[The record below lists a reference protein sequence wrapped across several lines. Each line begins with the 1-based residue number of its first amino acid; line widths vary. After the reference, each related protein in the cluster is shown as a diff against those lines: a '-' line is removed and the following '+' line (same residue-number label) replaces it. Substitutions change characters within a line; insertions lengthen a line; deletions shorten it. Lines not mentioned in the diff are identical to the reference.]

1 MEILYFKMW
10 LWTLVSLSII
20 TKVCGYASGYFPE
33 VCHTMSPRHKNRGEV
48 LAPQNTQP
56 PFEVR
61 YEHGKKGDPIT
72 VFLKSKSSTQFR
84 GFMLEARNKSMVDD
98 GRPVGKFI
106 LLDARNSQLLTC
118 GDIVDSAVSQKNNQR
133 KSLIRVNWTAPAE
146 ELDITFRAT
155 FVESFNIFWE
165 RVDVNVTSPPPPQST
180 TKPST
185 TMSTQPSIT
194 TSTQR
199 STPASTTKPST
210 TTSNQP
216 STTTSTT
223 ETSTTTSNQPST
235 TTSTTETSTTTSNQP
250 STTTS
255 TTETS
260 TTTSNQPSTTE
271 TSTTTSN
278 RPSTTETSTTTSN
291 QPSTTTST
299 TETSTTT
306 SNQPSTTETSTTTSN
321 QPSTTSTTETSTMSN
336 QPSTTEASTTTS
348 STIGTTKTPNNTGS
362 KRKGE
367 ATRLMTFDA
376 LFEGLKLEL
385 PNIIATTLTSS
396 PYLHRL
402 IKGTQISCCLLC
414 TAVEISAA
422 ILYCVCDSSEVTLVA
437 LVCVM
442 ILIDL
447 IELVILS
454 LPIGPSHELKEICDL
469 AVKVCSVIHMIF
481 TIAVIF
487 TGVIKTDS
495 CSKNRTESWLLKVMV
510 AYTAWILLFVI
521 WVFVFTAH
529 GKAIL
534 GGSKIGS
541 LKTGEGWRQQRRKTL
556 SAANVIVTAVSVILV
571 IGNMSFAAAVIAG
584 IFGCLEK

>member
-20 TKVCGYASGYFPE
+20 TKVCGYASGYFPK

-56 PFEVR
+56 PFEVH
-61 YEHGKKGDPIT
+61 YEHGKKGEPIT

-235 TTSTTETSTTTSNQP
+235 TTSTTETSTTTSTQRSTPASTTKPSTTMSTQPSITTSTQRSTPASTTKPSTTTSNQP

-260 TTTSNQPSTTE
+260 TTTSNQPSTT
-271 TSTTTSN
+271 T
-278 RPSTTETSTTTSN
+278 STTETSTTTSN

-306 SNQPSTTETSTTTSN
+306 SNQPSTTETSTT
-321 QPSTTSTTETSTMSN
+321 
-336 QPSTTEASTTTS
+336 
-348 STIGTTKTPNNTGS
+348 
-362 KRKGE
+362 RV
-367 ATRLMTFDA
+367 
-376 LFEGLKLEL
+376 
-385 PNIIATTLTSS
+385 
-396 PYLHRL
+396 
-402 IKGTQISCCLLC
+402 ISQVLQRQVLQQ
-414 TAVEISAA
+414 VISQV
-422 ILYCVCDSSEVTLVA
+422 LQVLQ
-437 LVCVM
+437 
-442 ILIDL
+442 
-447 IELVILS
+447 
-454 LPIGPSHELKEICDL
+454 
-469 AVKVCSVIHMIF
+469 
-481 TIAVIF
+481 
-487 TGVIKTDS
+487 
-495 CSKNRTESWLLKVMV
+495 
-510 AYTAWILLFVI
+510 
-521 WVFVFTAH
+521 
-529 GKAIL
+529 
-534 GGSKIGS
+534 
-541 LKTGEGWRQQRRKTL
+541 RQVL
-556 SAANVIVTAVSVILV
+556 
-571 IGNMSFAAAVIAG
+571 
-584 IFGCLEK
+584 

>member
-1 MEILYFKMW
+1 MW
-10 LWTLVSLSII
+10 LWTLVGLSII

-33 VCHTMSPRHKNRGEV
+33 VCHTMSPMHKNRGEV

-61 YEHGKKGDPIT
+61 YEHGKKGEPIT

-118 GDIVDSAVSQKNNQR
+118 GDIVGSAVSQKNNQR
-133 KSLIRVNWTAPAE
+133 KTLIQVNWTAPAE

-165 RVDVNVTSPPPPQST
+165 RVDVNVTSPPPPRST

-250 STTTS
+250 STT
-255 TTETS
+255 
-260 TTTSNQPSTTE
+260 
-271 TSTTTSN
+271 
-278 RPSTTETSTTTSN
+278 
-291 QPSTTTST
+291 
-299 TETSTTT
+299 ETSTTT

-321 QPSTTSTTETSTMSN
+321 QPSTTSTTETSTMSNQPSTTETSTMSN

-367 ATRLMTFDA
+367 ATWLMTFDA

-396 PYLHRL
+396 PFLHRL

-469 AVKVCSVIHMIF
+469 AVKVCSIIHMIF

-541 LKTGEGWRQQRRKTL
+541 LKTGEGWRQQRRKKTL

-571 IGNMSFAAAVIAG
+571 IGNMFFAAAVIAG

>member
-10 LWTLVSLSII
+10 LWTLVGLSII

-33 VCHTMSPRHKNRGEV
+33 VCHTMSPMHKNRGEV

-61 YEHGKKGDPIT
+61 YEHGKKGEPIT

-118 GDIVDSAVSQKNNQR
+118 GDIV
-133 KSLIRVNWTAPAE
+133 
-146 ELDITFRAT
+146 
-155 FVESFNIFWE
+155 
-165 RVDVNVTSPPPPQST
+165 
-180 TKPST
+180 
-185 TMSTQPSIT
+185 
-194 TSTQR
+194 
-199 STPASTTKPST
+199 
-210 TTSNQP
+210 
-216 STTTSTT
+216 
-223 ETSTTTSNQPST
+223 
-235 TTSTTETSTTTSNQP
+235 
-250 STTTS
+250 
-255 TTETS
+255 
-260 TTTSNQPSTTE
+260 
-271 TSTTTSN
+271 
-278 RPSTTETSTTTSN
+278 
-291 QPSTTTST
+291 
-299 TETSTTT
+299 
-306 SNQPSTTETSTTTSN
+306 
-321 QPSTTSTTETSTMSN
+321 
-336 QPSTTEASTTTS
+336 
-348 STIGTTKTPNNTGS
+348 
-362 KRKGE
+362 GE
-367 ATRLMTFDA
+367 ATWLMTFDA

-396 PYLHRL
+396 PFLHRL

-469 AVKVCSVIHMIF
+469 AVKVCSIIHMIF

-541 LKTGEGWRQQRRKTL
+541 LKTGEGWRQQRRKKTL

-571 IGNMSFAAAVIAG
+571 IGNMFFAAAVIAG